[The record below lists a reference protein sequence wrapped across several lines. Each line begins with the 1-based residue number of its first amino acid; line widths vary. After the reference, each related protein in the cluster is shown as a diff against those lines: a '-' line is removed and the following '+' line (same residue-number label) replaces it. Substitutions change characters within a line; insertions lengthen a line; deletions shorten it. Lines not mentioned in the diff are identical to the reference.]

1 MVEVAVLDLKNQ
13 ENWNRWIIG
22 TPPAVSEKSPFH
34 SEQIQIAFVNNP
46 KKEDF
51 LKIQVEHYHTS
62 PIEEYFLVL
71 QGTLKV
77 KVEDTLIILKPM
89 QLLAVPPNKR
99 HTITDYSP
107 PLQYFLIRAPISIEK
122 TKIVTE

>member
-1 MVEVAVLDLKNQ
+1 MVKVAVLDFNDQK
-13 ENWNRWIIG
+13 NWNRWVIG
-22 TPPAVSEKSPFH
+22 TPHDVPRSSPFY

-46 KKEDF
+46 EREDF

-71 QGTLKV
+71 QGALKV
-77 KVEDTLIILKPM
+77 KVENTIIIVKPM

-99 HTITDYSP
+99 HTIIGYSP
-107 PLQYFLIRAPISIEK
+107 PLRYFLIRAPISTEK
-122 TKIVTE
+122 TKIITE